1 MKRALTSLFL
11 ATAFSLAASP
21 APAHAEPARQPAS
34 VVVDY
39 SDLNTSKPAG
49 ARVLLS
55 RMKRAA
61 YKACDGSPGFAHLA
75 HQMHRRACERDALA
89 HAAASVDEPM
99 VSELIHRNDR
109 AWQFA
114 AR

>member
-1 MKRALTSLFL
+1 MKRVLTSLFF
-11 ATAFSLAASP
+11 ATAVSFVASP
-21 APAHAEPARQPAS
+21 APAHAEPARQPVS
-34 VVVDY
+34 VEVDY
-39 SDLNTSKPAG
+39 SDLNTSTPAG
-49 ARVLLS
+49 ATVLLS

-61 YKACDGSPGFAHLA
+61 HKACGGSPGFAHLA

-89 HAAASVDEPM
+89 RAAASVDEPM
-99 VSELIHRNDR
+99 VSELIHRNDP